1 MLFFLSDPNI
11 IFTFVSERS
20 LLCTM
25 RISNKESFT
34 DRQVEIMQAATQ
46 RIDKYGIQD
55 LTIKNLAADLQLSE
69 AALYRHF
76 KSKNDILMSLLHYF
90 IQEMKQRLSAIIDQE
105 ELNAGDIL
113 KQIFDSQLRSFVNN
127 PAIVSVIFSEG
138 IFQFNKDLNKMVMEL
153 IELMQTNIQS
163 VIVKGIDA
171 GQIRGFIG
179 ASTITTIIM
188 GSMRMTVLKWKLS
201 GHKSNLLQ
209 DGMTVL
215 SGILNMIKVNS

>member
-1 MLFFLSDPNI
+1 
-11 IFTFVSERS
+11 
-20 LLCTM
+20 
-25 RISNKESFT
+25 
-34 DRQVEIMQAATQ
+34 MQAATQ

-76 KSKNDILMSLLHYF
+76 KSKNDILMSLLSYF

-153 IELMQTNIQS
+153 IELMQTNIHS